1 MKKLILSLL
10 TPICLFFCPG
20 RAQQAAPFPY
30 VTPPA
35 ILGGEVAEA
44 EWVALNFWSA
54 YDFAAAESRYAA
66 EANRRGFVDFIS
78 TLYATNP
85 KLSAEA
91 IERMMSLAS
100 ASEDGYWYFLEL
112 AEKFLYDPN
121 SPLRNDLLWES
132 FLHHAISPQSPL
144 DDDSKVRYRML
155 LAIVSRNQQGS
166 VATDFEYTCANGS
179 RGRLHQIDSPLLL
192 IYFYNPGCSECGRV
206 KAQLDASGLLDAL
219 HARGVLQVLAVH
231 PDEELTEWRKH
242 LADNPSWWISAYD
255 KGGRIRR
262 DDLYDLKAIPT
273 FYLLDVQKR
282 VMMKDPTV
290 EDLIGVLSNL

>member
-10 TPICLFFCPG
+10 IPICTSLG
-20 RAQQAAPFPY
+20 LVRAQQTAPFPY

-54 YDFAAAESRYAA
+54 YDFSAAESRYAA
-66 EANRRGFVDFIS
+66 EANQRGFVDFIS

-85 KLSAEA
+85 TLSAEA
-91 IERMMSLAS
+91 IGRMMTLAS
-100 ASEDGYWYFLEL
+100 ASEEGYWYFLEL

-121 SPLRNDLLWES
+121 SPLRNDLLWDS
-132 FLHHAISPQSPL
+132 FLRHAVGGQSPL
-144 DDDSKVRYRML
+144 DEDSKVRYRML
-155 LAIVSRNQQGS
+155 LALVSRNQQGS
-166 VATDFEYTCANGS
+166 VATDFEYTRADGS
-179 RGRLHQIDSPLLL
+179 RGRLHNISSPLLL
-192 IYFYNPGCSECGRV
+192 VYFYNPGCGECGRA

-219 HARGVLQVLAVH
+219 HARGLLKVLAVH
-231 PDEELTEWRKH
+231 PDEELGEWRKH

-255 KGGRIRR
+255 KGGKIRR

-273 FYLLDVQKR
+273 FYLLDAQKR

-290 EDLIGVLSNL
+290 EDLIGVLSDL